1 MSHKAKKMQ
10 ERILAAVAWDLSGVV
25 SVKSE
30 E

>member
-10 ERILAAVAWDLSGVV
+10 ERILAAVAWDMSGAV
-25 SVKSE
+25 SVISE